1 MTRLVWDQAQPRYE
15 AGVDR
20 GVFYPRSGPGIVW
33 NGLVSV
39 QESPSG
45 ADEKTRYIDGI
56 RTRTGR
62 KPGDFS
68 GTIQAFTYPDAME
81 DTFTRRRAPAF
92 GMSYRTRTES
102 SYKIHLV
109 YNVILLP
116 TSLMYQQEDVDAF
129 SWEFTTLPVFMP
141 GVRASAHLIIEADTA
156 YPELIEALENVLY
169 GDNDQDSWLPTPT
182 ELMAIFEE
190 HSVLQIID
198 HGDGTWTAIG
208 PDDVVSMLDPTTFQ
222 ISWPSAVYINGWSY
236 TVSSL

>member
-45 ADEKTRYIDGI
+45 ADEKSRYIDGV
-56 RTRTGR
+56 RTRSGR
-62 KPGDFS
+62 KPGEFS
-68 GTIQAFTYPDAME
+68 GNIEAFTYPLELE

-92 GMSYRTRTES
+92 GLSYRTMTEK

-109 YNVILLP
+109 YNVLLSP
-116 TSLMYQQEDVDAF
+116 DSKVYEQENVEPF
-129 SWEFTTLPVFMP
+129 NWEFTTLPVAFS
-141 GVRASAHLIIEADTA
+141 GRRASSHLIIEADAA
-156 YPELIEALENVLY
+156 YPELMEALEAVLY
-169 GDNDQDSWLPTPT
+169 GDDANEGHLPLPN
-182 ELMAIFEE
+182 ELIDIFEE
-190 HSVLQIID
+190 HSILQIID